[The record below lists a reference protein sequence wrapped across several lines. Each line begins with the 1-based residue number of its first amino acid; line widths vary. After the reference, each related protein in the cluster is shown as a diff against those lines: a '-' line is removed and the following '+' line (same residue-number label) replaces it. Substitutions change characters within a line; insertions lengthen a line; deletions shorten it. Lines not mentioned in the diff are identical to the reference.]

1 MKQTSN
7 KWNHVLKFG
16 NMPTIKPN
24 KLRFHE
30 HIFIC
35 QKWYQNV
42 EIDGVLFQVIE
53 NYHLMVSSTKKGIVG
68 LSDSKNLNTKL
79 EQTYIRFIL
88 AHWGHKVP
96 LKGKTKSTWHNR
108 FWMMHNKVWSS
119 CQKDYK
125 FERFT
130 KP

>member
-1 MKQTSN
+1 
-7 KWNHVLKFG
+7 
-16 NMPTIKPN
+16 MPTIKPN

-53 NYHLMVSSTKKGIVG
+53 NYHLMVSSTKKGIVS

-88 AHWGHKVP
+88 AH
-96 LKGKTKSTWHNR
+96 
-108 FWMMHNKVWSS
+108 
-119 CQKDYK
+119 
-125 FERFT
+125 
-130 KP
+130 